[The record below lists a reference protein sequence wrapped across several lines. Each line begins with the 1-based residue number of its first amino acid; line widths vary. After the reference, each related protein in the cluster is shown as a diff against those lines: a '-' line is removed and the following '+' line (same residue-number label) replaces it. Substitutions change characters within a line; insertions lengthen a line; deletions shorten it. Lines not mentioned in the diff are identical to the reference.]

1 MKTAR
6 YALLLMSLVLVA
18 ACGTKG
24 PLVLPDKAGP
34 AGSNEDT
41 SEPSSEPMDEV
52 EPQTPPEPA
61 TAP

>member
-34 AGSNEDT
+34 GEES
-41 SEPSSEPMDEV
+41 SEPSSEPADPV
-52 EPQTPPEPA
+52 EPQAPPEPPA
-61 TAP
+61 AP

>member
-24 PLVLPDKAGP
+24 PLVLPDKADK
-34 AGSNEDT
+34 AGSGKEP
-41 SEPSSEPMDEV
+41 SEPSSGPA
-52 EPQTPPEPA
+52 EPQTPQEPRA
-61 TAP
+61 AP

>member
-24 PLVLPDKAGP
+24 PLVLPDKADKPDKTESP
-34 AGSNEDT
+34 A
-41 SEPSSEPMDEV
+41 
-52 EPQTPPEPA
+52 
-61 TAP
+61 AP